1 MSPLVL
7 CYNRTM
13 EFISPTKGRL
23 TFDEMFKEIISFIRE
38 EPKDSYHL
46 IVGTDSLPGEE
57 VYFVT
62 AVIIHRIG
70 SGGRYFYRKI
80 TNKHIKSLRQR
91 IFYEATLS
99 LETASLI
106 TSQLAKNGVSELPIE
121 IHVDIGTKGET
132 RQLIKEV
139 VGMITSSGYSAKI
152 KPESFGASK
161 VADKHSK

>member
-1 MSPLVL
+1 
-7 CYNRTM
+7 M
-13 EFISPTKGRL
+13 EFVSPTKGRL
-23 TFDEMFKEIISFIRE
+23 SFEEMFEDIISFIQE
-38 EPKDSYHL
+38 EPRDNYHL

-57 VYFVT
+57 VCFVT

-70 SGGRYFYRKI
+70 SGGRYFYRKL
-80 TNKHIKSLRQR
+80 TNNYIRSLRQR

-106 TSQLAKNGVSELPIE
+106 TAQLAKNGVSELPIE

>member
-1 MSPLVL
+1 
-7 CYNRTM
+7 M
-13 EFISPTKGRL
+13 EFISPTKGKL
-23 TFDEMFKEIISFIRE
+23 IFEEMFKEIISFIQE
-38 EPKDSYHL
+38 EPKELYHL

-70 SGGRYFYRKI
+70 YGGRYFYRKI
-80 TNKHIKSLRQR
+80 INNHMRSLKQR

-106 TSQLAKNGVSELPIE
+106 TLQFSKNGVSELPIE
-121 IHVDIGTKGET
+121 IHIDIGTKGET
-132 RQLIKEV
+132 KQLIKEV
-139 VGMITSSGYSAKI
+139 VGMITSSGYAAKI